1 MLYHILGTVSAVAF
15 LLTWYGLAKQISN
28 IEALRKSHQSATQ
41 SLSVNQF
48 TSSFFAFYANFIFG
62 IAIEPLSHYLV
73 WTRFGAL
80 LLILAIL
87 YQIWRDRRSISTSF
101 VVSLCAGALVIG
113 LCSIG
118 FRPYPNLA
126 KIGANSL
133 MLAVTVLL
141 VQGTLHQI
149 MVLRRSRIIGALSPA
164 LFRSILI
171 KDVTTL
177 AFAFTMP
184 FAVAWP
190 LILLNGASV
199 ITRGG
204 LLIQMNKIKNNG
216 ARVN

>member
-1 MLYHILGTVSAVAF
+1 MLYHILGTLSAVAF
-15 LLTWYGLAKQISN
+15 LLTWYGLAKQIAN

-101 VVSLCAGALVIG
+101 AVSLCAGALVIG
-113 LCSIG
+113 LGSIG

-133 MLAVTVLL
+133 MLVVTVLL

-149 MVLRRSRIIGALSPA
+149 MVLRRSRVIGALSPA

-184 FAVAWP
+184 FTVAWP

-216 ARVN
+216 PEK

>member
-28 IEALRKSHQSATQ
+28 IETLRKSHQSATQ

-48 TSSFFAFYANFIFG
+48 ASSFFAFYANFIFG

-101 VVSLCAGALVIG
+101 VVSLCAGALVIA

>member
-15 LLTWYGLAKQISN
+15 LLTWYGLAKQILN

-113 LCSIG
+113 LGSIG

-133 MLAVTVLL
+133 MLVVTVLL

-149 MVLRRSRIIGALSPA
+149 MVLRRSRVIGALSPA

-184 FAVAWP
+184 FTVAWP

-204 LLIQMNKIKNNG
+204 LLIQMGKIKNNG
-216 ARVN
+216 PEK